1 MRAGFALVSLL
12 ACRSAVEPA
21 LVCPEKAAVVATTPV
36 AGGRAEWCARKDGSR
51 NGPAREYR
59 PDGTLYKTGNYLGVR
74 KEGLFT
80 WYHPDGKAPMEQG
93 TYLKNKL
100 DGERIRWDAAGVEL
114 GREVW
119 KAGDRMSGDLGVS
132 PPQ

>member
-1 MRAGFALVSLL
+1 MLVFLAIGCSEAL
-12 ACRSAVEPA
+12 PP
-21 LVCPEKAAVVATTPV
+21 LVCPEKAAVVETVPV

-59 PDGTLYKTGNYLGVR
+59 GDGTLWKTGTYLGVR

-80 WYHPDGKAPMEQG
+80 WYHADGKTPMEQAM
-93 TYLKNKL
+93 YAKNKL
-100 DGERIRWDAAGVEL
+100 DGERIRWDEHGVEL

-119 KAGDRMSGDLGVS
+119 KEGERISGDLGV
-132 PPQ
+132 PPPK